1 MTTHKRNQ
9 KALFRTKD
17 QSKQPQPRPQ
27 DPDRLNAHRA
37 LWAAAA
43 LAELRRQTGAD
54 LEDAVSD
61 LLADLMHWCDQ
72 FGQEFPKELRRALD
86 HYEEE
91 TDASLEM
98 TTLLSEKL

>member
-1 MTTHKRNQ
+1 MKKQKRNP
-9 KALFRTKD
+9 KAQFRTKA
-17 QSKQPQPRPQ
+17 QSKPPQPLPQ
-27 DPDRLNAHRA
+27 DPDQLNADRA

-61 LLADLMHWCDQ
+61 LLADLMHWCDR
-72 FGQEFPKELRRALD
+72 FGQEFPKELRRALN
-86 HYEEE
+86 HYQEE

-98 TTLLSEKL
+98 TTLLADEL